1 MQSSNS
7 SCCIFSCASLRS
19 LWDSAVPKPA
29 PSNVQRRTISNTPPI
44 AIQPNSLLD
53 ESMASVDTL
62 PISKELL
69 STVRDMTGL
78 NRELIKSL
86 DASDPVRTKALL
98 DNGANPNYQPH
109 DRKETPLMTACYNS
123 DAESVQYL
131 LKALADPNQYSS
143 QSRITPLMIAAE
155 NGLTDVVSELLRS
168 KADPHVCNTDGETA
182 LLAAARTNN
191 HDAFAILVGSM
202 VSAPPE
208 MTSTEDA
215 AVAH

>member
-1 MQSSNS
+1 M
-7 SCCIFSCASLRS
+7 
-19 LWDSAVPKPA
+19 PKPA
-29 PSNVQRRTISNTPPI
+29 QKNAARRSLSITPPVP
-44 AIQPNSLLD
+44 IQPNSLLD

-86 DASDPVRTKALL
+86 DSIDPLRTKALL

-123 DAESVQYL
+123 DTESVQYL
-131 LKALADPNQYSS
+131 LKALADPNQYST

-155 NGLTDVVSELLRS
+155 NGLTDAVSELLRS
-168 KADPHVCNTDGETA
+168 KADPHVRNSDGETA

-191 HDAFAILVGSM
+191 HDAFAILVGCM

-208 MTSTEDA
+208 VTLTEGA
-215 AVAH
+215 AIAH

>member
-1 MQSSNS
+1 
-7 SCCIFSCASLRS
+7 
-19 LWDSAVPKPA
+19 
-29 PSNVQRRTISNTPPI
+29 
-44 AIQPNSLLD
+44 
-53 ESMASVDTL
+53 MASVDTL

-86 DASDPVRTKALL
+86 DLVDPIRTKALL
-98 DNGANPNYQPH
+98 ENGANPNYQPH

-123 DAESVQYL
+123 DTESVQYL
-131 LKALADPNQYSS
+131 LRALADPNQCSS
-143 QSRITPLMIAAE
+143 LSRVTPLMIAAE

-168 KADPHVCNTDGETA
+168 KADPHVRNSEGETA

-191 HDAFAILVGSM
+191 HDAFAVLVGSM

-208 MTSTEDA
+208 LTVTEGSV
-215 AVAH
+215 VAH